1 MKIYGETYSTGA
13 HYPGHRV
20 ENGAGDSVPCSQCL
34 PPIIAVFGKTSV
46 EDVEIVQIY

>member
-1 MKIYGETYSTGA
+1 MTINGVEFKTSE

-20 ENGAGDSVPCSQCL
+20 GNDENSVECPDCI

-46 EDVEIVQIY
+46 DDVEIVQTH